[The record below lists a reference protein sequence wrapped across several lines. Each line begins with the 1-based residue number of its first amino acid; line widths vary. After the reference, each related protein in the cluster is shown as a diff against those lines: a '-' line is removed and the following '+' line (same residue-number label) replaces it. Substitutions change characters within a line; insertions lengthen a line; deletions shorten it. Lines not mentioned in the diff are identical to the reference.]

1 MVFGPYVNSYRRFT
15 RYLAAPINLHWGY
28 DNRTVGLRVPQSAG
42 KDRRVENRLAG
53 ADVNAYLTIAAS
65 LACGYLGIKE
75 QLQPTAPVEGSAY
88 ELART
93 FPRDIFSAI
102 DRFRDSAAMR
112 AILGEDFVNVYCEL
126 KATEHNT
133 FFQVI
138 SPWEREFL
146 LLNV

>member
-1 MVFGPYVNSYRRFT
+1 M
-15 RYLAAPINLHWGY
+15 
-28 DNRTVGLRVPQSAG
+28 
-42 KDRRVENRLAG
+42 
-53 ADVNAYLTIAAS
+53 NAYLTIAAS

-75 QLQPTAPVEGSAY
+75 NLKPTAPVEGSAY

-102 DRFRDSAAMR
+102 DRLRESEAM
-112 AILGEDFVNVYCEL
+112 ASILGEHFINVYCEL
-126 KATEHNT
+126 KAVEHNT